1 MIKLHPET
9 SEAIG
14 TLINSIEVINDEK
27 NYLTTEA
34 NYDWD
39 NMDLNQRR
47 KSNLKREK
55 LTIEYN
61 NILIK
66 LYDDF
71 GIELPC
77 YQFIDLSDS
86 VMKLEKAF
94 Q

>member
-9 SEAIG
+9 SEAIA

-27 NYLTTEA
+27 NHYIYQVDRETRS
-34 NYDWD
+34 DWERCAELD
-39 NMDLNQRR
+39 
-47 KSNLKREK
+47 
-55 LTIEYN
+55 IEYN
-61 NILIK
+61 NLVLK

-77 YQFIDLSDS
+77 YQFIDPSDS

>member
-9 SEAIG
+9 SDAIA

-27 NYLTTEA
+27 NHYT
-34 NYDWD
+34 NQVDRDWEKCA
-39 NMDLNQRR
+39 DLD
-47 KSNLKREK
+47 
-55 LTIEYN
+55 IEYN
-61 NILIK
+61 NLLIK

-77 YQFIDLSDS
+77 YRFIDRLDS
-86 VMKLEKAF
+86 IMKLEKAF